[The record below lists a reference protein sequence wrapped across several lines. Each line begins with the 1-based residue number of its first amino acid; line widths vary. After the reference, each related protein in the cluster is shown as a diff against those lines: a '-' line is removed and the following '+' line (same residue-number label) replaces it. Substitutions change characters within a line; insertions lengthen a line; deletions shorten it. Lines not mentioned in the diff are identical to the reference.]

1 MSKKQFNNGLYYST
15 NFALE
20 LNTNS
25 EEHKS
30 LDFNKQVNISTLK
43 LKNNKVITL
52 ISNIDSTDEDLNRI
66 AKIIKCN
73 CGTGGSVKNREIII
87 QGDFLEK
94 VFNVIKK
101 LGFVNINK

>member
-15 NFALE
+15 NLALE
-20 LNTNS
+20 LNTDS

-30 LDFNKQVNISTLK
+30 IDFNKQVNISTLK
-43 LKNNKVITL
+43 LKNNKDITL

-73 CGTGGSVKNREIII
+73 CGTGGSIKNGEIII
-87 QGDFLEK
+87 QGDFVEK

>member
-1 MSKKQFNNGLYYST
+1 MSKKQFSDSICYST

-20 LNTNS
+20 ANTDY

-30 LDFNKQVNISTLK
+30 IDFNRQVNISTLK
-43 LKNNKVITL
+43 LKNGKIITL
-52 ISNIDSTDEDLNRI
+52 ISNIDSTYEDLDRI

-94 VFNVIKK
+94 VFNVVKK

>member
-1 MSKKQFNNGLYYST
+1 MSKKQFNNGLCYST

-20 LNTNS
+20 INTDS

-30 LDFNKQVNISTLK
+30 IDFNKQVNISTLK

-52 ISNIDSTDEDLNRI
+52 IANIDSTDEDLNRI